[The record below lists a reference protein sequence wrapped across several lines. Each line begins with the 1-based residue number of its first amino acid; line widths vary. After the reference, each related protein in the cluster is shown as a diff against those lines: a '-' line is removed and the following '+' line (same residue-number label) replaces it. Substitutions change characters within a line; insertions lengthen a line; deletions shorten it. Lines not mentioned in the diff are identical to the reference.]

1 MGEFELRRV
10 LSTLLIIAGTT
21 ALAVVPASAQRW
33 VRDLPLVAQG
43 YADLRSPFTTLTDKT
58 WPVGAWR
65 DGESQLHSAKTYF
78 TVDLKPLRGKRI
90 HDAHAYTH
98 ETAVT
103 DCGKPRSVELW
114 QTEVAEQPTWAR
126 APKELSR
133 MEGTVSGDCMGRL
146 AWDISAALTKA
157 VAAGAEK
164 ATFALRMA
172 SHRQLDIGFG
182 RRYATLSVQAG
193 VNTPPSAAT
202 DPQVNGKPCDGREHL
217 VGREPALHARVTD
230 EDPVPGFQIRYVVTD
245 VAEPAK
251 RHEGINVHSDGT
263 YYLPTGF
270 IEHGHTYEWSA
281 QGEDGDDK
289 GAPSP
294 PCRFTTDLVAPATVP
309 VVTSGDFPQTGA
321 GFPGTITFDAGGDP
335 DVVAFDYNGQTTGRV
350 AADRPGG
357 KATITVVVP
366 DSGDKVLDVRS
377 VDRVGHVSNAT
388 RFQFQVRPTPV
399 HVFEP
404 PIDQA
409 MLGRTYAYTFT
420 SFEPDVTEY
429 AYSVNDGPEI
439 TVPAPCDRCS
449 AAVDIR
455 VTSPHSTSVSVRA
468 RTAAGHLTEAGRSYL
483 PTHPSGPF
491 VQGDRQEIHIF
502 PPDVPGIVEYLCR
515 VNFANEELTVA
526 AGADG
531 QAVVR
536 IDFGDHPFPN
546 VEVRGR
552 TADGLL
558 TESTQYFVD

>member
-1 MGEFELRRV
+1 M
-10 LSTLLIIAGTT
+10 LIIAATT

-33 VRDLPLVAQG
+33 VQDLPPVAQG
-43 YADLRSPFTTLTDKT
+43 YADLRSPFKTLTDKT

-65 DGESQLHSAKTYF
+65 DGENQFHSTKSYF

-90 HDAHAYTH
+90 HDVHAYTY

-103 DCGKPRSVELW
+103 DCAKPRSVELW

-133 MEGTVSGDCMGRL
+133 LEGTVSGECLGRL
-146 AWDISAALTKA
+146 SWDISAALTRA
-157 VAAGAEK
+157 VATGAEK

-172 SHRQLDIGFG
+172 SHRQLDVGFG
-182 RRYATLSVQAG
+182 RRYAALSVQAG

-202 DPQVNGKPCDGREHL
+202 DPRVNGKPCDGREHL
-217 VGREPALHARVTD
+217 VGREPALHAQVTD
-230 EDPVPGFQIRYVVTD
+230 SDPAPGFQIRYVVTD

-251 RHEGINVHSDGT
+251 RHEGIATHSDGT

-270 IEHGHTYEWSA
+270 IEHGHTYEWTA
-281 QGEDGDDK
+281 QGEDGADK
-289 GAPSP
+289 GVPSP
-294 PCRFTTDLVAPATVP
+294 PCRFTTDLAAPATAP
-309 VVTSGDFPQTGA
+309 VVTSADFPQTGA

-335 DVVAFDYNGQTTGRV
+335 DVVAFDYNGQATGRV
-350 AADRPGG
+350 AADQPGG

-366 DSGDKVLDVRS
+366 SSGDKVLDVRS

-388 RFQFQVRPTPV
+388 RFRFQVRPTHV
-399 HVFEP
+399 HVFELP
-404 PIDQA
+404 VDHP
-409 MLGRTYAYTFT
+409 MLGQTYAYTFT

-429 AYSVNDGPEI
+429 VYSVNNGPEI

-455 VTSPHSTSVSVRA
+455 VTSSHSTSVSVRA
-468 RTAAGHLTEAGRSYL
+468 RTAAGHLTEAGHSYL
-483 PTHPSGPF
+483 STHPSWPF
-491 VQGDRQEIHIF
+491 VQGDRQEIRIF
-502 PPDVPGIVEYLCR
+502 PPEALDIAEYLYR
-515 VNFANEELTVA
+515 VNGATEELTVA
-526 AGADG
+526 ADANG
-531 QAVVR
+531 QAAVQ

-558 TESTQYFVD
+558 TQSIQHYVD